1 MTFPYDNGQS
11 PWVDWSKIL
20 YDRGFWVDESQQE
33 FINAWSG
40 ARKEEKIKG
49 PKFRV
54 AYTVQCTLKPKTGV
68 YGQPYFPPLMG
79 EIVHVTGV
87 IVGENMD
94 VMDMA
99 YKAAAQKAIAQ
110 LGEEKIR
117 HMRISFD
124 VRLMTEE

>member
-1 MTFPYDNGQS
+1 MTFPYGDGQS
-11 PWVDWSKIL
+11 PWVDWEKVL
-20 YDRGFWVDESQQE
+20 YEKESQQE
-33 FINAWSG
+33 FINAWSE
-40 ARKEEKIKG
+40 ARKEKIKG